1 MGFCSTRRACIRRSP
16 HFGGKAM
23 KLIIGNKKYS
33 SWSFRPWIALKATS
47 IAFEEEL
54 IPFDFPGG
62 NAAIK
67 AATPAGKVPVLVDG
81 AVTVWE
87 SLAILEYLAD
97 RFPGAGL
104 WPDDIATRATAR
116 SYATEMHGGFGS
128 LRNECPMNM
137 ARPVRAIPVSD
148 GVHRDVARVERLWA
162 GALDASGGPFLF
174 GAFSNADAM
183 FAPVVNRL
191 EVYALSSHEAVV
203 RYTAAM
209 KALPAW
215 QEWEAA
221 GRAEPWIVEED
232 EA

>member
-1 MGFCSTRRACIRRSP
+1 
-16 HFGGKAM
+16 M

-33 SWSFRPWIALKATS
+33 SWSFRPWIALREKG

-54 IPFDFPGG
+54 IPFDFPAG
-62 NAAIK
+62 NPAIK

-81 AVTVWE
+81 DLVIWE
-87 SLAILEYLAD
+87 SLAILEYLTH
-97 RFPGAGL
+97 RFPEAGL
-104 WPDDIATRATAR
+104 WPDDITAR
-116 SYATEMHGGFGS
+116 ARARAMASEMHGGFGA
-128 LRNECPMNM
+128 LRAECPMNM
-137 ARPVRAIPVSD
+137 AREVRAIPVSED
-148 GVHRDVARVERLWA
+148 VRRDVARIEALWA
-162 GALDASGGPFLF
+162 DALEASGGPFLF
-174 GAFSNADAM
+174 GTFSNADAM

-191 EVYALSSHEAVV
+191 EVYALSDHEAVA
-203 RYTAAM
+203 RYSAAM